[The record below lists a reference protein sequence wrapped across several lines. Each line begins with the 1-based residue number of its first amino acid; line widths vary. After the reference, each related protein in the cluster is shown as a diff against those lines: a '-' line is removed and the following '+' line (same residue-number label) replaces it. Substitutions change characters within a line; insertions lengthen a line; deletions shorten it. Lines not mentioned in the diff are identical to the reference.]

1 MQITFIFWHNC
12 VNRGARNACTK
23 KSVKINCCRIEELFK
38 LPHNKENHGMEYSVV
53 ALAQPDFLNK
63 KLATQHMVGFLGKGL
78 LVDPTPKKSDL
89 LRLTNDF

>member
-1 MQITFIFWHNC
+1 MAWNILLLLWHNLIFS
-12 VNRGARNACTK
+12 T
-23 KSVKINCCRIEELFK
+23 
-38 LPHNKENHGMEYSVV
+38 
-53 ALAQPDFLNK
+53 K